1 MAVEVTTVEAEA
13 EATVA
18 EVIVAAVEVTEARAT
33 DLALWLI
40 KKGLSRSCTR
50 SCRISPAHL

>member
-1 MAVEVTTVEAEA
+1 MAVEVTTVAEA